1 MYNITSLKGEISA
14 FIHGTTTNSVV
25 NIDGLIYRAARQLL
39 LDVDPQEMKRSVPLA
54 SAIYDRVYDYPIP
67 SDVKGIKVI
76 DIRPQADRYISD
88 SFLQTYSKPFDLSKD
103 SLFNQFNIDFNTG
116 VKTIRIAD
124 SGLVPGV
131 VVNPADSLT
140 SNGTW
145 AAAGTASNLT
155 VDNINYVSGG
165 ASLKFD
171 ATTGA
176 AYLQNS
182 TMNAQ
187 DLSAWKNQGHFFL
200 WVYMPT
206 ASQFTNVKLQW
217 GSSSTAYYEQTVTVN
232 QEGNT
237 FIDGWNLLDFP
248 WLGAT
253 SSAGVVGNP
262 NSGDWDPITHL
273 ATHTA
278 GTYALTP
285 YTSLFQTYIGNHIV
299 GQDNLIPAA
308 YLASILLMATYKG
321 STLSSADQGKLGNGS
336 IQTPFV
342 GETPTDT
349 AINYLRVTC
358 NVVNPQTAIRLD
370 NIVFRL
376 GTILEIVYYSKFLF
390 RDAITGGWQETITD
404 DSNIINLDT
413 ESYNLLVYQVGV
425 HLAQQLQ
432 GLDAMFY
439 DGNYFQQHYGD
450 ALNSYRLQNRSE
462 WQKPTNIYYGMTR
475 PGYSKYMTRRN
486 W

>member
-1 MYNITSLKGEISA
+1 MYNVTALKGEIQA
-14 FIHGTTTNSVV
+14 FIHGTTLNQVV
-25 NIDGLIYRAARQLL
+25 NVDGLIYRAARQLV
-39 LDVDPQEMKRSVPLA
+39 LDVDPQEMKRIKPLA

-67 SDVKGIKVI
+67 DDVKGNKVI
-76 DIRPQADRYISD
+76 DIRPQANRNASD

-103 SLFNQFNIDFNTG
+103 SLLNQFNIDFNSG

-131 VVNPADSLT
+131 VVNDADSID
-140 SNGTW
+140 SNGLWVTG
-145 AAAGTASNLT
+145 GTASNIAI
-155 VDNINYVSGG
+155 DNINYVSGG

-176 AYLQNS
+176 AYLENS
-182 TMNAQ
+182 TMDAQ

-206 ASQFTNVKLQW
+206 AIDFTNVKLRW
-217 GSSSTAYYEQTVTVN
+217 GSDSSNYYEQTVTVN
-232 QEGNT
+232 QQGNA
-237 FIDGWNLLDFP
+237 FVDGWNLLDFP
-248 WLGAT
+248 WLNAVQT
-253 SSAGVVGNP
+253 
-262 NSGDWDPITHL
+262 
-273 ATHTA
+273 
-278 GTYALTP
+278 LTP
-285 YTSLFQTYIGNHIV
+285 I
-299 GQDNLIPAA
+299 
-308 YLASILLMATYKG
+308 
-321 STLSSADQGKLGNGS
+321 
-336 IQTPFV
+336 
-342 GETPTDT
+342 DT
-349 AINYLRVTC
+349 AINYLRLTC
-358 NVVNPQTAIRLD
+358 NVTAAQTAIRLD

-390 RDAITGGWQETITD
+390 KDAITGGWQETITD

-413 ESYNLLVYQVGV
+413 ESYNLLVYQVGI

-439 DGNYFQQHYGD
+439 DGNYFQGHYSD
-450 ALNSYRLQNRSE
+450 ALGRYRQMYKSE
-462 WQKPTNIYYGMTR
+462 IQKPEQQYYSMNR

>member
-1 MYNITSLKGEISA
+1 MAYNVTALKSEMQA
-14 FIHGTTTNSVV
+14 FIHGTTLNSVIAV
-25 NIDGLIYRAARQLL
+25 DQLIYRAARQLL

-76 DIRPQADRYISD
+76 DIRPQADRNWSD

-103 SLFNQFNIDFNTG
+103 SLANQFNIDFNTG

-131 VVNPADSLT
+131 VVNSADSVS

-145 AAAGTASNLT
+145 AAAGTAYNLT
-155 VDNINYVSGG
+155 VDNINYVSGSS
-165 ASLKFD
+165 SLKFD

-176 AYLQNS
+176 AYLENS

-187 DLSAWKNQGHFFL
+187 NLSEWKNQGHFFL

-206 ASQFTNVKLQW
+206 ASEFTNVKLRW

-232 QEGNT
+232 QQGNT
-237 FIDGWNLLDFP
+237 FVDGWNLLDFP
-248 WLGAT
+248 WLGA
-253 SSAGVVGNP
+253 V
-262 NSGDWDPITHL
+262 
-273 ATHTA
+273 
-278 GTYALTP
+278 
-285 YTSLFQTYIGNHIV
+285 QT
-299 GQDNLIPAA
+299 L
-308 YLASILLMATYKG
+308 
-321 STLSSADQGKLGNGS
+321 
-336 IQTPFV
+336 
-342 GETPTDT
+342 TPTDT

-358 NVVNPQTAIRLD
+358 NVTAFQTAIRLD

-376 GTILEIVYYSKFLF
+376 GTILNILYYSKYLF

-413 ESYNLLVYQVGV
+413 ESYNLLVYQVGI